1 MSDRAEWQL
10 QRAKAE
16 FSKLLERSHREG
28 PQIVTKH
35 GVATAVVLS
44 VRDYER
50 LRGKKM
56 SFKAFLRKARGLS
69 DLDLRRDASEDDR
82 PVDL

>member
-1 MSDRAEWQL
+1 MQDAEWQL

-16 FSKLLERSHREG
+16 FSKLLERSRRDG

-44 VRDYER
+44 VEDYER
-50 LRGKKM
+50 LRGKKK
-56 SFKAFLRKARGLS
+56 SFKAFLRSARGLA
-69 DLDLRRDASEDDR
+69 DLDLSRGADGDR